1 MIDLDIVNA
10 MFRLESQQAV
20 VSLQDDHPMIPT
32 CLQIIRECRTELLAQ
47 GWWFNTTY
55 MELYP
60 DSSGNIPLQDN
71 FLEVRDIIY
80 SPGSR
85 LVRQG
90 DVLVDMKG
98 NPITGVVKVRA
109 VLNMSTTSLPHL
121 AGVCLQAN
129 CRLVYAQDIIKD
141 PTEAD
146 VAIQQVRRSTAA
158 LNAEHIRQVRYNPER
173 SNRYVGELYR
183 SYGRNRANRG
193 RGMY

>member
-60 DSSGNIPLQDN
+60 DAQGNIPLQDN
-71 FLEVRDIIY
+71 FLEIRDVAH
-80 SPGSR
+80 PQGTR
-85 LVRQG
+85 LVRHG
-90 DVLVDMKG
+90 DVMIDMLG
-98 NPITGVVKVRA
+98 NRITGPVRVRA
-109 VLNMSTTSLPHL
+109 VLNMPTTALPHL

-129 CRLVYAQDIIKD
+129 CRMVYAQDIIKD

-146 VAIQQVRRSTAA
+146 VAIQQVRKSTIL